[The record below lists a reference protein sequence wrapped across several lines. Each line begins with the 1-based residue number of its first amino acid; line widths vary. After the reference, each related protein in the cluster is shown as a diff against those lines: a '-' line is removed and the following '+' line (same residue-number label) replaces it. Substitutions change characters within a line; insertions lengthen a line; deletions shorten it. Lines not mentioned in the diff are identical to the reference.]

1 MPPRDELRRVVT
13 VRATWLTLNQN
24 LRWSLFAFYSPSD
37 RDSYVRPKVSYRI
50 DDHWSAE
57 LGGNLFHGKEQHT
70 FFGQLEDNSN
80 AYAAIRYGY

>member
-1 MPPRDELRRVVT
+1 
-13 VRATWLTLNQN
+13 
-24 LRWSLFAFYSPSD
+24 
-37 RDSYVRPKVSYRI
+37 VRPKGSYRI